1 MYKKITI
8 FAIGLL
14 CSVSM
19 QAATISFT
27 GSSKETIE
35 VTPDR
40 KTGLDRVYVI
50 YDMSQVSEMQI
61 SGIGSSMKLYRY
73 SSLGGGYAEEVA
85 YTRDGNTAIVAKP
98 EGDMGYIIEEDS
110 GSTYIW
116 VVNYLPHKMQIN
128 SVKADEM
135 QECTD
140 TRITIDGTCEAIRYY
155 TIDGRPEVLSR
166 EVNVDY
172 YNLEWSEEN
181 GNYSQVAERKIVD
194 EISGVIVLTPP
205 LYCNSVVTISGDRF
219 LSRWGMGVSIDSPLI
234 YANGLDVHTTAEQT
248 NLPDDSDPDADP
260 SNMLSTATEG
270 MGGSAPADI
279 SFKAYTT
286 DAVIH
291 NEWQIASDAEFEYIT
306 YRFNQQDLDYTFTEQ
321 GTYYVRFVGS
331 NSDGSCETVGETYTV
346 GIGESELLIPNAF
359 TPDGDGINDVW
370 KVAYRSLIEF
380 RCSIF
385 DRYGAEI
392 ISFDDPSQGWDGKR
406 GGKVVK
412 PGVYFYV
419 IEAVGSDGKKYKK
432 SGDINIIGSKRYGE
446 SSAGGATE

>member
-128 SVKADEM
+128 SVNADEI

-181 GNYSQVAERKIVD
+181 GNYSQVAERKTID

-248 NLPDDSDPDADP
+248 NLPDGDPDADP

>member
-128 SVKADEM
+128 SVNADEI

-181 GNYSQVAERKIVD
+181 GNYSQVAERKTVD
-194 EISGVIVLTPP
+194 EISGVIVLMPP
-205 LYCNSVVTISGDRF
+205 LY
-219 LSRWGMGVSIDSPLI
+219 
-234 YANGLDVHTTAEQT
+234 
-248 NLPDDSDPDADP
+248 
-260 SNMLSTATEG
+260 
-270 MGGSAPADI
+270 
-279 SFKAYTT
+279 
-286 DAVIH
+286 
-291 NEWQIASDAEFEYIT
+291 
-306 YRFNQQDLDYTFTEQ
+306 
-321 GTYYVRFVGS
+321 
-331 NSDGSCETVGETYTV
+331 
-346 GIGESELLIPNAF
+346 
-359 TPDGDGINDVW
+359 
-370 KVAYRSLIEF
+370 
-380 RCSIF
+380 
-385 DRYGAEI
+385 
-392 ISFDDPSQGWDGKR
+392 
-406 GGKVVK
+406 
-412 PGVYFYV
+412 
-419 IEAVGSDGKKYKK
+419 
-432 SGDINIIGSKRYGE
+432 
-446 SSAGGATE
+446 